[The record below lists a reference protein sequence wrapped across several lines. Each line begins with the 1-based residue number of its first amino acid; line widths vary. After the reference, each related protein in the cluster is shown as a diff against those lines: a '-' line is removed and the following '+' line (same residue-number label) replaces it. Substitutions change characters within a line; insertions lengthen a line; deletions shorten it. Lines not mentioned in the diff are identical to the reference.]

1 MVVIQDYSS
10 LSLQED
16 LSVTVA
22 NSLQIL
28 KGNGIINT
36 SFEGYEPYKGDI
48 SYRKT
53 GSLIAYEDGEAVTY
67 GLFQRTGPG
76 TLSSDLVK
84 VYAGMIVG
92 ENPRTEDI
100 RG

>member
-28 KGNGIINT
+28 KVMVSSILHLNDMNHIRVN
-36 SFEGYEPYKGDI
+36 I

-67 GLFQRTGPG
+67 GLFNSTEPAVLFFIGPG
-76 TLSSDLVK
+76 R
-84 VYAGMIVG
+84 MIMAV
-92 ENPRTEDI
+92 
-100 RG
+100 